1 MIIHYHDQFDG
12 GGRQSQLLIF
22 MLVIYLSTCFFF
34 HNEQDTLDIE
44 SAGLDENEEKLE
56 SDVKDKIPQG
66 AEATNV
72 LVGTLDELQDPVM
85 AFVRLAKG
93 VHLGEMSEV
102 SIPVRFLFIMLG
114 PSSHGEI
121 YHQIGRSVATLMS
134 DQVRVSVD

>member
-1 MIIHYHDQFDG
+1 
-12 GGRQSQLLIF
+12 
-22 MLVIYLSTCFFF
+22 MLVINLSTCFFF
-34 HNEQDTLDIE
+34 HYEQDTLDIE